1 MINRIICQKCVHYY
15 VTWEPSRP
23 HGCRA
28 YGFKSK
34 FLPSVVVKNSSG
46 SECNFFKQK
55 NNNNENI

>member
-1 MINRIICQKCVHYY
+1 MNKQRIICQKCIHYF

-34 FLPSVVVKNSSG
+34 QIPSMVVKQTSG
-46 SECNFFKQK
+46 QECAFYELKSK
-55 NNNNENI
+55 